1 MQAVRPDTMRPG
13 AVIGEVKFSPAP
25 AAAKPALQWQRFKY
39 PQSLYKYAALLATL
53 VLILWS
59 LDYLNIDIGR
69 LPGIFGRIGE
79 VLATRY
85 FPPKMSR
92 VLHPDYLA
100 AVLETLKMTY
110 LATLVGILAAV
121 PLSWLRLPT

>member
-1 MQAVRPDTMRPG
+1 M
-13 AVIGEVKFSPAP
+13 
-25 AAAKPALQWQRFKY
+25 
-39 PQSLYKYAALLATL
+39 
-53 VLILWS
+53 WS